1 MTHPTPKKGRSIL
14 PPALHDFRNFLF
26 VVWKHLGLP
35 EPTPVQYGIADW
47 LQHGPRRKITLAF
60 RGVGKSWITAAF
72 VVWCLAMDHEERIMV
87 VSAGLDRATQ
97 FSQFVKRLIG
107 EMPLL
112 EPLRPR
118 DGQRTSMMAFD
129 VGPASNS
136 QSPSVKSVGIT
147 GQITGSRAT
156 RIIADDIE
164 IPSNSD
170 TVLKRDKLAELIKE
184 FDAVLVPGGTIDYLG
199 TPQTEES
206 IYYKRLPDRGY
217 QVRVWP
223 ARVPDQQG
231 VEKYGGFLAPMVL
244 EMIERGAKART
255 PVDPKRFDEAE
266 LVERELS
273 YGRSGFALQFQ
284 LDPIL
289 SDVERY
295 PLKVRDFIVMAIAHG
310 DLAPVKLQWGS
321 SPDLVVNDL
330 PVAGFTGDRWHRPF
344 FLAKDW
350 APFQGAVMAIDP
362 SGRGKDELGVAV
374 VKMLNGNLYLTA
386 AQGMTGGYSEGNLV
400 KLAELARDQKVKH
413 IVIEENFG
421 GGMFAAL
428 FEPILAR
435 IYPCTIEEVHSSI
448 QKEKRIIDTLEPV
461 LNQHRLVIDEALV
474 RRDAENYNGH
484 ALEKA
489 RDYQLLHQLT
499 HITRDKNSLRQDD
512 RLDALAIA
520 VAYWVD
526 QMRKDDTKA
535 ISEHRTEMMLKE
547 VEDQMEHILG
557 TPRVSPSWIPKW

>member
-1 MTHPTPKKGRSIL
+1 MTKTPDTAQSIF

-26 VVWKHLGLP
+26 LVWKHLGLP
-35 EPTPVQYGIADW
+35 PPTPVQYAIAEW

-60 RGVGKSWITAAF
+60 RGVGKSWVTAAF
-72 VVWCLAMDHEERIMV
+72 AVWLLGMNPEERIMV
-87 VSAGLDRATQ
+87 VSAGQDRATQ
-97 FSQFVKRLIG
+97 FSIFVKRLIA
-107 EMPLL
+107 EMDIL

-129 VGPASNS
+129 VGLASNS

-164 IPSNSD
+164 VPSNSD

-184 FDAVLVPGGTIDYLG
+184 FDAVLVPGGTTDYLG

-206 IYYKRLPDRGY
+206 IYYKRLPERGY

-223 ARVPDQQG
+223 ARVPDTAG
-231 VEKYGGFLAPMVL
+231 VEKYGGYLAPMIH
-244 EMIERGAKART
+244 EMIEKGAKPRT
-255 PVDPKRFDEAE
+255 PVDPKRFNEEE
-266 LVERELS
+266 LTERELS

-284 LDPIL
+284 LDPLL

-295 PLKVRDFIVMAIAHG
+295 PLKLKDFIVLPVAHS
-310 DLAPVKLQWGS
+310 DVAPVKLSWGS
-321 SPDLVVNDL
+321 SPDLMVQNL
-330 PVAGFTGDRWHRPF
+330 PLPGFTGDHWFRPF
-344 FLAKDW
+344 FVSKDW

-374 VKMLNGNLYLTA
+374 VKMLNGNLYVTKVRGFL
-386 AQGMTGGYSEGNLV
+386 GGYVEKNLV
-400 KLAELARDQKVKH
+400 ALAEMARDQQVKH

-428 FEPILAR
+428 FEPVLGR

-461 LNQHRLVIDEALV
+461 LNQHRLIIDEQLV
-474 RRDAENYNGH
+474 KDDQENYNGH
-484 ALEKA
+484 ALERA

-526 QMRKDDTKA
+526 QMRKDDRKA
-535 ISEHRTEMMLKE
+535 VSEHRQMMMEKE
-547 VEDQMEHILG
+547 IREHLEFAIG
-557 TPRVSPSWIPKW
+557 KPVGSDRWIPMW